1 MTPKST
7 EQDRVSWVGRRR
19 EEEEEEEERYFRRA
33 FFDVLKKEK
42 ENEEKNMNEK
52 KSRRSSC
59 GIRIERKKS
68 AFLYFDT
75 SPITHLLFQLWFIWI
90 VYTLVSSITLT
101 F

>member
-52 KSRRSSC
+52 TRPDTQDAPCMRSFHP
-59 GIRIERKKS
+59 RK
-68 AFLYFDT
+68 
-75 SPITHLLFQLWFIWI
+75 
-90 VYTLVSSITLT
+90 
-101 F
+101 